1 MTPEEKYS
9 PERIWQEY
17 ERGVNYNTELGLY
30 DTVRQNENFF
40 IGKQWEGVLAPDL
53 DKPTFNILKRVVSY
67 FISTIASDDVSAQVS
82 AFGDET
88 PATGCFC

>member
-1 MTPEEKYS
+1 MTPEEKFS

-40 IGKQWEGVLAPDL
+40 IGKQAYL
-53 DKPTFNILKRVVSY
+53 
-67 FISTIASDDVSAQVS
+67 
-82 AFGDET
+82 
-88 PATGCFC
+88 